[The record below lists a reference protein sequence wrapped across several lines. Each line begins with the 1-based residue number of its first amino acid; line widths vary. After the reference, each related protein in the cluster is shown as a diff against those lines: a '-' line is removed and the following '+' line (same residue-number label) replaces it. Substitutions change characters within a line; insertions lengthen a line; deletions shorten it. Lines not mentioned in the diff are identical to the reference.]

1 MTGRCNEVLSVIGL
15 IEDVDSSITST
26 AAGQSYG
33 LPADVEFVKHVTYDG
48 YPVTQIQLKDWEKHK
63 EGNQTPSGRPEYY
76 FIFDE
81 RIWFVPIPDEDAKQV
96 VLYCEKKHPMI
107 DNLAQTTIDIP
118 GVLHFRMLD
127 GVLSDMF
134 AKDLNAQLAA
144 FYENKWQNV
153 HMKAFFQYKML
164 QKYRGKNPPVAD
176 PDSLVGDEG
185 IL

>member
-15 IEDVDSSITST
+15 IEDVDTSVT
-26 AAGQSYG
+26 IVASTQSYSV
-33 LPADVEFVKHVTYDG
+33 PDDIEFIKHVTFDG

-63 EGNQTPSGRPEYY
+63 EGNVTPEGRPEYY
-76 FIFDE
+76 FLWDSK
-81 RIWFVPIPDEDAKQV
+81 IWFVPTPSEVKTVAI
-96 VLYCEKKHPMI
+96 YCEKKHPMI
-107 DNLAQTTIDIP
+107 NGTTQSTIDIP

-127 GVLSDMF
+127 GVISDMF

-176 PDSLVGDEG
+176 PDAMVNDEG